1 MDMKMYQE
9 TPVFTD
15 YSKLKDSGAFLNEVN
30 NKLLIVYKHAL
41 ANLEESIMKKAGRDP
56 QTEIEYSPG
65 QYILYRNLRIS
76 QSAQKKLAAL
86 YLGPYRVIKKLTG
99 DFYLVQDHVQDKTLF
114 CHAKDMRLFEG
125 VSSDQEA
132 LDLARSDSD
141 EHFVKAVIGHSGDP
155 TKLKGFRFHILFDD
169 DSSSYLPLRDV
180 KLLPMVRQYVEKIP
194 DLKTLLS
201 HFKDPNIRL
210 GKRARSAPKALSDH
224 DTDLV

>member
-1 MDMKMYQE
+1 M
-9 TPVFTD
+9 
-15 YSKLKDSGAFLNEVN
+15 
-30 NKLLIVYKHAL
+30 YKHAL
-41 ANLEESIMKKAGRDP
+41 ANLEESIMKKAERDP
-56 QTEIEYSPG
+56 ETEIQYVPG

-114 CHAKDMRLFEG
+114 CHAKDMRLFKG

-141 EHFVKAVIGHSGDP
+141 EHFVKKVVGHSGDP
-155 TKLKGFRFHILFDD
+155 TKLKSFKFHILFDD
-169 DSSSYLPLRDV
+169 EQISYLPLKDV
-180 KLLPMVRQYVEKIP
+180 KFIPMVRQYVEKNQ
-194 DLKTLLS
+194 DLKILLGQ
-201 HFKDPNIRL
+201 FKDPNIL
-210 GKRARSAPKALSDH
+210 HGKRARLAPKALSDH